1 MPAVRG
7 TEPWVADLNEWR
19 LDADLAVLTQS
30 YRDVEPLLPESS
42 MEADGEGF
50 VIGGGNAC
58 SPLALFRANLLFINL
73 ALADGGHGGP
83 VHGT

>member
-7 TEPWVADLNEWR
+7 TEPWVEWR

-50 VIGGGNAC
+50 AIGGGNAC
-58 SPLALFRANLLFINL
+58 SSLILGLIQSKPAICS
-73 ALADGGHGGP
+73 P
-83 VHGT
+83 CPC

>member
-7 TEPWVADLNEWR
+7 TEPWVEWR

-42 MEADGEGF
+42 MEADGEGSA
-50 VIGGGNAC
+50 IGGGKPAH
-58 SPLALFRANLLFINL
+58 P
-73 ALADGGHGGP
+73 
-83 VHGT
+83 